1 MVTTWTE
8 APIPMVDEGANRSG
22 SDGSSEVFDRG
33 FEGARRRQAK
43 LGLSMTPAQR
53 LEWLERAMEEFRRM
67 QGLASSGK
75 KSPPPPAEK
84 RPPDSMPA

>member
-1 MVTTWTE
+1 MTR
-8 APIPMVDEGANRSG
+8 AKASIPMVDEGAKRSG

-33 FEGARRRQAK
+33 FEGVRRRQAK

-67 QGLASSGK
+67 QGLASAGK
-75 KSPPPPAEK
+75 QASPSPAEK